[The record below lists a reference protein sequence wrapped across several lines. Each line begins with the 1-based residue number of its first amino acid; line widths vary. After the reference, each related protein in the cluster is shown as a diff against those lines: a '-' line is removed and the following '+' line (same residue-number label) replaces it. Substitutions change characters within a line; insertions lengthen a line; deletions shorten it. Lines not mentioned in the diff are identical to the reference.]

1 MDGVWAESITDM
13 GSCRRYRPSDKSRVN
28 RDAMTQSHA
37 HAPNAD
43 EWVGFVTDGVSSYK
57 ILKFRCQMA
66 QCEVI
71 RALTSDKFLVNSR
84 QWGGGGVRGAA
95 GPVPQGCFA
104 WSAVWTPLFWDTAIA
119 GTRSRYEFEFRNF
132 THAPAVISSSSS
144 SSSSCWFIMKL
155 TKCNLLYEST

>member
-1 MDGVWAESITDM
+1 M

-84 QWGGGGVRGAA
+84 QWGGCAGRQGRSPRDVLHGVQYGRRY
-95 GPVPQGCFA
+95 
-104 WSAVWTPLFWDTAIA
+104 S
-119 GTRSRYEFEFRNF
+119 GTRRSQERVHAMSSNSGILH
-132 THAPAVISSSSS
+132 THP
-144 SSSSCWFIMKL
+144 
-155 TKCNLLYEST
+155 LLYHHHHHHHHRVGLLWSWQNATYYTRAHKIE